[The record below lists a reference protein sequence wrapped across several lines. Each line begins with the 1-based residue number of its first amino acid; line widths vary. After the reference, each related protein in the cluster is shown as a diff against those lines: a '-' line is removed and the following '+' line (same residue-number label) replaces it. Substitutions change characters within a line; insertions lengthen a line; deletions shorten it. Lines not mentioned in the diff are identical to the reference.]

1 MTKKAEE
8 LVAFIQER
16 CLWQFVSRAND
27 REENI
32 NGVLTCME
40 EILKG
45 ESPKLET
52 PMDRLHFA
60 NANRLAQEVKV
71 AFPWLQELP
80 GEEMKEVVSGTIA
93 RIYELTVKKSLNG
106 ELNIPGY

>member
-32 NGVLTCME
+32 NGVLSLMG
-40 EILKG
+40 EILSG
-45 ESPKLET
+45 GSPRLDT

-60 NANRLAQEVKV
+60 NDNHLAREVKV
-71 AFPWLQELP
+71 ALPWMRELP
-80 GEEMKEVVSGTIA
+80 KEEMKEVVSGTIA